1 MLPTEVARDRLDE
14 LRASD
19 ADRQQ
24 VSQLLQTACA
34 EGRLTMDEFSE
45 RVERARLRQSRCH
58 RPGGHRRRFRGA
70 IYLGSKSLKLG
81 GRRPVEGAARLLV
94 RGMVMIGSATVRDL
108 W

>member
-1 MLPTEVARDRLDE
+1 VARDGLDE

-45 RVERARLRQSRCH
+45 RVERALVA
-58 RPGGHRRRFRGA
+58 P
-70 IYLGSKSLKLG
+70 
-81 GRRPVEGAARLLV
+81 RLLV